1 MRIRLRRRTGFKAF
15 LQKLQYNFD
24 KRYLFLGAGAAAL
37 VTAIILMI
45 VLIPSRHEAALGKMA
60 FSVSTEGIIVRSEK
74 LYQMDV
80 NGKAELTVEEGQSV
94 VAGEE
99 IAVVYSSD
107 YSESALN
114 DLKNCRVK
122 ILDYLRNNMLKNIL
136 NKDLSDMDA
145 QIDDLNAEI
154 HEMIVSGETG
164 DLLKY
169 ERELRNLMD
178 ERQTFLREQVNVDT
192 QLQEYYDEEAALLAG
207 IQGWQ
212 KSSTAESNGVV
223 SFYFDGAESVLTP
236 ENMKKMSIAEITS
249 ILNGTSYYTLTDST
263 TSRPLYRLVDKN
275 NWYVIVIS
283 DVEIPEFESKDT
295 AFQVTFGGSDTGTYT
310 AKATDM
316 RKDGKQYVYYFH
328 FEDDISKL
336 LIARNVDLTISM
348 EYVGVIV
355 PENAIRTKNDQ
366 KGIYIKNSENNREFI
381 PVEILINS
389 EGYAIIQAIDLT
401 ASLTEGTTLLY

>member
-1 MRIRLRRRTGFKAF
+1 MRKRLRRRTGFKAF